1 MWQTTGHT
9 VMLRV
14 PGVKVSAVEL
24 LIVKTE
30 EETGITSQADA
41 CSSCHYVLKVSP
53 YFLCICNL
61 KLGQTEEL
69 QQALDQCEILANS
82 THHSVIGLCKDR
94 AGAIQHTPSLHHKL
108 RTTMIEKPTPA
119 HWVNLVKNLN
129 TKGIPPTLRNH
140 ALQIATGMKPP
151 NNRMS
156 HVLHIASTCPARLQ
170 FPGIGQAHP
179 QHMPPQFRNP
189 QGTPVKLPEDSE
201 CHS

>member
-1 MWQTTGHT
+1 MPEVLAT
-9 VMLRV
+9 MYSSF
-14 PGVKVSAVEL
+14 KL
-24 LIVKTE
+24 L
-30 EETGITSQADA
+30 A
-41 CSSCHYVLKVSP
+41 
-53 YFLCICNL
+53 
-61 KLGQTEEL
+61 
-69 QQALDQCEILANS
+69 DQCEILANS

-94 AGAIQHTPSLHHKL
+94 AGAIQYVVHRDNTLGYNCYWLWRAETNFQDTPSLHHKL

-119 HWVNLVKNLN
+119 HWINLVKNLN

-156 HVLHIASTCPARLQ
+156 HVLHIASTCLAWLQ

-179 QHMPPQFRNP
+179 QHMPPQFHNP